1 MKSPVLLVSILVFT
15 FLATYTNAQMMK
27 SPEERAKELRQN
39 LNLTNEQTEIVEQIY
54 ENADNEF
61 RNRIQGSGNRDQ
73 MKTAMNAL
81 MNDTD
86 AKVLKILNDE
96 QKVIYDSIIVVRKK
110 QLEQLQKNIDY

>member
-1 MKSPVLLVSILVFT
+1 MKTPVLLVSILVFT
-15 FLATYTNAQMMK
+15 FLATYTYAQMMK
-27 SPEERAKELRQN
+27 SPEERAKDLKEKLK
-39 LNLTNEQTEIVEQIY
+39 LTNEQTGKVEQIY
-54 ENADNEF
+54 EKVDSLF
-61 RNRIQGSGNRDQ
+61 RNSLQGSGNRDQ